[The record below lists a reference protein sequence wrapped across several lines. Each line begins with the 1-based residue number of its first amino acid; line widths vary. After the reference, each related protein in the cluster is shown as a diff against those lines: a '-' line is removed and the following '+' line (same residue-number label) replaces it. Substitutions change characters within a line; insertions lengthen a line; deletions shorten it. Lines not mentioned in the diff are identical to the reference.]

1 MANQEGPATYVET
14 GRPLEIILRDL
25 DDEELAEELDRMV
38 SNNYCGKRY
47 MPSKWIE
54 AYTSEA
60 VVKSILRSR
69 YKPSLVPDLISY
81 VLHSPAKKLLLLLAL
96 CQALHCLPAMK
107 DFELNDDYLPVAIIR
122 KPSTKGLIQ
131 KLSEH
136 EGGKEDFPNP
146 LMRGAFER
154 NQWLFLAPVFTED
167 EFHHELHSDTPLP
180 FLPIEPNPQPKLGG
194 FSTVLEVHVDTS
206 HQLVTTTY
214 GQPNSSKAALKDLR
228 VGLENYER
236 EKKALEKIRNIE
248 NPHLVKP
255 IASLKLADKSG
266 YFLFPWAEGG
276 NLWNFWG
283 NESNRDGVIKSGDY
297 PKILWTLKQIHGL
310 CHALVALHNEEDKIS
325 GKRPVFGG
333 ANTDYGRIGDENG
346 RHGDIKPDN
355 ILVFYKAGNP
365 HDIVLCIADVGLG
378 KFHAKTT
385 QMRMEGNEIT
395 DTKTGTS
402 RYLPPE
408 FDMKTNKQI
417 SRLHDVWSLGCVYLE
432 FVVWALW
439 GEHGLK
445 TLQSSTFNQFWQ
457 GTNKQKQLHQE
468 VKTWISTITNTL
480 SSVDGPTA
488 LLDLVQL
495 VGSDMLQ
502 LKMSRKRSKDIL
514 PKLRE
519 IRRKAESDERYCFN
533 PTIQQKATRP
543 INSSHSNLLGL
554 PVTLPEDMNK
564 LEDVWESSSDNNF
577 ANCLNKILRDKAI
590 AEVPSTSSVT
600 PGLCSECLTM
610 DFCKPSLRFVM
621 QIKRSETCQLC
632 SLLYQACKTLGYGDG
647 HEDNVEIYRKGPK
660 LDVHDEPSD
669 LPILSLYMHP
679 DFTQSPA
686 SDSDIQLGTPDLPED
701 GSIHQIELFKE
712 WIRTCEE
719 SHNHSRSSPDTQF
732 LISNTVNNIST
743 TSQLV
748 DPPTR
753 LIDVRGGLGDNVRLI
768 SGKEMQSPIFFALSH
783 RWGDKDEHQVGCTL
797 PSNVK
802 DRFNGISLIE
812 LPRNFQEAIKI
823 TKAMGVRYLWID
835 SVCIIQTDSDDW
847 KREAV
852 RMEQVYSNASCVL
865 AASSSN
871 SSIEGFLKSSRM
883 KRPYVSV
890 KSPSGRSVYVCKDI
904 DNFHTDVERSILNSR
919 GWVLQE
925 RALARRIIHF
935 TKNQAYFECGNGVHC
950 ESLIKLNKYT
960 HLLPPRYLGSGKAT
974 LLGDSNFPR
983 SAESFHKTGKIVIMQ
998 NLYKQYSALAF
1009 KFFEDRPVGI
1019 SGLERR
1025 LTSAYDTR
1033 GGYGILEAYLERSL
1047 LWKRDEAKFLERIR
1061 FPSGR
1066 SLPSW
1071 SWMAYSGTITY
1082 VEVGFNEVD
1091 WTNEYVSPF
1100 ASLTQSNN
1108 KQHWEAT
1115 GEHRLPAL
1123 KVSKVRR
1130 LNTGSNL
1137 DQVLAKISFD
1147 VAGGECAT
1155 RDLRCVVLG
1164 RRKKT
1169 MGTTPLPCYVLM
1181 VKSGIDPNTVVRIGA
1196 GMLLEHDICWDLYES
1211 KNLD

>member
-1 MANQEGPATYVET
+1 MANQESPTTCLGT
-14 GRPLEIILRDL
+14 GQPLETTLRDL
-25 DDEELAEELDRMV
+25 DDEELAEELDGMI
-38 SNNYCGKRY
+38 SENYCGKKY
-47 MPSKWIE
+47 MPSKWME

-60 VVKSILRSR
+60 VVKSILGSR
-69 YKPSLVPDLISY
+69 YEPPLVPDLVSY

-107 DFELNDDYLPVAIIR
+107 NFGLNDDYLPVTIIR
-122 KPSTKGLIQ
+122 KPGTKGLIR
-131 KLSEH
+131 KLGDH
-136 EGGKEDFPNP
+136 EGGRGDFPVPHDWNP
-146 LMRGAFER
+146 SMRGSFER

-167 EFHHELHSDTPLP
+167 RFHHELHSDTPLP
-180 FLPIEPNPQPKLGG
+180 FLPMETSPQPKLGG

-206 HQLVTTTY
+206 HQRVITTY

-236 EKKALEKIRNIE
+236 EKKALEKIRNID

-255 IASLKLADKSG
+255 IASLRLADKSG

-283 NESNRDGVIKSGDY
+283 DESNRHGVVQLGDY
-297 PKILWTLKQIHGL
+297 PKFLWTLNQIHGL
-310 CHALVALHNEEDKIS
+310 CHALVALHNEEDKVS
-325 GKRPVFGG
+325 DHRL
-333 ANTDYGRIGDENG
+333 ALRDDGRIRDENG

-355 ILVFYKAGNP
+355 ILVFHKAGNP
-365 HDIVLCIADVGLG
+365 HDTILCIADVGLG

-385 QMRMEGNEIT
+385 QVRMEGNEIT

-439 GEHGLK
+439 GEPGLK
-445 TLQSSTFNQFWQ
+445 RFQSSSFTQFWQ
-457 GTNKQKQLHQE
+457 CTNKQKHLHPE
-468 VKTWISTITNTL
+468 VKTWISTITETL
-480 SSVDGPTA
+480 SSVEAPTA

-502 LKMSRKRSKDIL
+502 LKMSRKKSKDIL

-519 IRRKAESDERYCFN
+519 ILGKAKSDETYCFN
-533 PTIQQKATRP
+533 PTIQQEAKTITNSNYSNKLRIP
-543 INSSHSNLLGL
+543 IA
-554 PVTLPEDMNK
+554 LPEDMSK

-577 ANCLNKILRDKAI
+577 AKRLYEILRDKVTT
-590 AEVPSTSSVT
+590 EVPSTSSVT
-600 PGLCSECLTM
+600 RGLCARCLGL
-610 DFCKPSLRFVM
+610 DFCKPGFRAFI
-621 QIKRSETCQLC
+621 QTKWKYETCQLC
-632 SLLYQACKTLGYGDG
+632 SLLCQAFKTLGYGDG
-647 HEDNVEIYRKGPK
+647 HHDDVEIYRKGSK
-660 LDVHDEPSD
+660 VLAHTESSD
-669 LPILSLYMHP
+669 FSILSLYMHP
-679 DFTQSPA
+679 DFTQLPS
-686 SDSDIQLGTPDLPED
+686 SDIQLGTPHLPAD

-719 SHNHSRSSPDTQF
+719 SHNHSGSSPGTQ
-732 LISNTVNNIST
+732 LMMSNISNRIST

-753 LIDVRGGLGDNVRLI
+753 VIDVRGGIGDKIRLI
-768 SGKEMQSPIFFALSH
+768 LGKDMQSPVFFALSH
-783 RWGDKDEHQVGCTL
+783 RWGDKDEHQVGRTL
-797 PSNVK
+797 PCNVK
-802 DRFNGISLIE
+802 DRFNGINLVE
-812 LPRNFQEAIKI
+812 LPRNFQEAIML

-835 SVCIIQTDSDDW
+835 SLCIIQTDSNDW

-852 RMEQVYSNASCVL
+852 RMEQVYSNASCIL

-871 SSIEGFLKSSRM
+871 SSIEGFLKKSRE

-890 KSPSGRSVYVCKDI
+890 KSLSGRIVYVCKDI
-904 DNFHTDVERSILNSR
+904 DDFHTDVERSILNSR

-950 ESLIKLNKYT
+950 ESLMKLNN
-960 HLLPPRYLGSGKAT
+960 GKAT

-983 SAESFHKTGKIVIMQ
+983 SAESFNKTGKIVIMQ
-998 NLYKQYSALAF
+998 NLYKQYSALGF

-1047 LWKRDEAKFLERIR
+1047 LWKRDDARYLERIQ

-1082 VEVGFNEVD
+1082 VEIRFNEVD

-1100 ASLTQSNN
+1100 ASLTKIS

-1115 GEHRLPAL
+1115 SEDRLPTL
-1123 KVSKVRR
+1123 DVSKVRP
-1130 LNTGSNL
+1130 LNPRSSH
-1137 DQVLAKISFD
+1137 DQALANISFD
-1147 VAGGECAT
+1147 VAGAGCAIQ
-1155 RDLRCVVLG
+1155 DLRCVVLG
-1164 RRKKT
+1164 KHKKA
-1169 MGTTPLPCYVLM
+1169 MGITPLPCYVLI
-1181 VKSGIDPNTVVRIGA
+1181 VKSGTDPNTVVRIGA
-1196 GMLLEHDICWDLYES
+1196 GILLEHDICWDLYES
-1211 KNLD
+1211 KSLN

>member
-1 MANQEGPATYVET
+1 MATQRGPETFLET
-14 GRPLEIILRDL
+14 GEPLEMTLWDL
-25 DDEELAEELDRMV
+25 DDEGLAEELDRIM
-38 SNNYCGKRY
+38 SENYCGKRY
-47 MPSKWIE
+47 MPSRWIE
-54 AYTSEA
+54 AYTSKA
-60 VVKSILRSR
+60 VVKSILGSR
-69 YKPSLVPDLISY
+69 FEPSLVQDLLSY
-81 VLHSPAKKLLLLLAL
+81 VLHSPAKKLLLLLAF
-96 CQALHCLPAMK
+96 CQALHCLPAMNNLG
-107 DFELNDDYLPVAIIR
+107 FNDDYLPITIVR
-122 KPSTKGLIQ
+122 KFGTKGLIQ
-131 KLSEH
+131 KLGEH
-136 EGGKEDFPNP
+136 EGEKKAFPVPQDWNP

-167 EFHHELHSDTPLP
+167 RFHHELHSDTPLP

-194 FSTVLEVHVDTS
+194 FSTVLEVHVESS
-206 HQLVTTTY
+206 HQLVTTTV

-236 EKKALEKIRNIE
+236 EKKALEKIRNID

-283 NESNRDGVIKSGDY
+283 DESNRDGVIKFGDY
-297 PKILWTLKQIHGL
+297 PKILWTLKQIYGL

-325 GKRPVFGG
+325 GNILVFRD
-333 ANTDYGRIGDENG
+333 ANTGYGRIGDENG

-355 ILVFYKAGNP
+355 ILAFHKAGNP
-365 HDIVLCIADVGLG
+365 HDTILCIADVGLG

-432 FVVWALW
+432 FIVWALW
-439 GEHGLK
+439 GEPGLK

-457 GTNKQKQLHQE
+457 GTNKQKHLHPE
-468 VKTWISTITNTL
+468 VKNWMSTITKTL
-480 SSVDGPTA
+480 SSIEGPTA

-519 IRRKAESDERYCFN
+519 ILRKAESDENYCFN
-533 PTIQQKATRP
+533 PTIQQKAMRP
-543 INSSHSNLLGL
+543 ITNNSSKLLEL
-554 PVTLPEDMNK
+554 PIAVPEDMNE
-564 LEDVWESSSDNNF
+564 LEDVWESSTDNKF
-577 ANCLNKILRDKAI
+577 ANRLFKILRDRASEE
-590 AEVPSTSSVT
+590 EVPSTNPVTADICSRCSKLGFCESGFRSVIQMKFT
-600 PGLCSECLTM
+600 SEA
-610 DFCKPSLRFVM
+610 
-621 QIKRSETCQLC
+621 CQFC
-632 SLLYQACKTLGYGDG
+632 SLLYRSFKSLGYSDDD
-647 HEDNVEIYRKGPK
+647 EVEIYRKGPK
-660 LDVHDEPSD
+660 IYVHGESSD
-669 LPILSLYMHP
+669 FSIFSTYMHP
-679 DFTQSPA
+679 DSTQSPT
-686 SDSDIQLGTPDLPED
+686 SHIQSGTPHLPDD
-701 GSIHQIELFKE
+701 GSAHQIELFKE
-712 WIRTCEE
+712 WIRVCEE
-719 SHNHSRSSPDTQF
+719 THSHSSSSPDTR
-732 LISNTVNNIST
+732 LVVSNTPNSIST

-753 LIDVRGGLGDNVRLI
+753 VIEVRGGIGDKVRLVK
-768 SGKEMQSPIFFALSH
+768 GKDMQSPTFFALSH
-783 RWGDKDEHQVGCTL
+783 RWGDKDEHQVGRTL

-802 DRFNGISLIE
+802 DRFNAINLVE

-835 SVCIIQTDSDDW
+835 SLCIIQTDNDDW

-871 SSIEGFLKSSRM
+871 SSIEGFLKNSRE
-883 KRPYVSV
+883 KRPYVSI
-890 KSPSGRSVYVCKDI
+890 KSPSGGIVHVCADI
-904 DNFHTDVERSILNSR
+904 DDFHTDVERSILNSR

-950 ESLIKLNKYT
+950 ESLMKLNN
-960 HLLPPRYLGSGKAT
+960 GKAA

-1009 KFFEDRPVGI
+1009 KFFQDRPVGI

-1047 LWKRDEAKFLERIR
+1047 LWKRDESNYLERIQ

-1071 SWMAYSGTITY
+1071 SWMAYSGAIAY

-1091 WTNEYVSPF
+1091 WTNEYVSPI
-1100 ASLTQSNN
+1100 ASLTQSSN
-1108 KQHWEAT
+1108 KRHWEAT
-1115 GEHRLPAL
+1115 GKDRLPVL
-1123 KVSKVRR
+1123 EVRKVRP
-1130 LNTGSNL
+1130 LKAKSNL
-1137 DQVLAKISFD
+1137 GQALANISFD
-1147 VAGGECAT
+1147 VAGGKYT
-1155 RDLRCVVLG
+1155 TQDLCCVVLG
-1164 RRKKT
+1164 KQKKA
-1169 MGTTPLPCYVLM
+1169 MGITPLPCYVLI
-1181 VKSGIDPNTVVRIGA
+1181 VKSGIDPNSVVRIGA
-1196 GMLLEHDICWDLYES
+1196 GILLEDDICWDSYES
-1211 KNLD
+1211 KTLD